1 MAAVETI
8 FLEEGNRKDTFI
20 LLSTDS
26 LILCKGTQHTTPI
39 LLTDMNTLVKAITG
53 FRVAKIVAKIKNNM
67 SVTDE
72 DKIITIPIGVVMDP
86 LAYTIWRINFSNM
99 PMNNWAAK
107 VLMPNNIIELSEGVI
122 HNIYQIRINKNL
134 VTPAASVGT
143 YEKILFV
150 DALPKDHLETLSS
163 KTIYVLTKAF
173 GTKKIDSAWSCVEGT
188 WVSFATDET

>member
-122 HNIYQIRINKNL
+122 HNIYQILINKNF
-134 VTPAASVGT
+134 GD
-143 YEKILFV
+143 YYNKILLYIKNFI
-150 DALPKDHLETLSS
+150 T
-163 KTIYVLTKAF
+163 
-173 GTKKIDSAWSCVEGT
+173 
-188 WVSFATDET
+188 